1 MTKIIKKQYLG
12 VAKVDSLK
20 IRIPLKALNSY
31 DKSLNDSYI
40 KVCDET
46 GEPFLNQDGEIR
58 KFKEESNVYDLN
70 GVPLRVGI
78 AKQVRCGRGFDDFLY
93 ILINSKQGCAISG
106 IPHSYFKAIDLESIC
121 WIWDKMMDLDIIDIE
136 WMDFLKA
143 SIPTD
148 IDIKID
154 HKLPMDEYKEMLNG
168 CFKMTKPSNNR
179 DVGCTT
185 FKKKGNVGISWSVR
199 ETSKYLTSP
208 YLKIYHKG
216 LELEH
221 HSNDF
226 YVQHLSSY
234 YAYSDLKDIFRIET
248 TIKNKKHLR
257 ELNKAIGLD
266 MVDYNLYELLGLM
279 QSKNEEIAKSIVQK
293 AVNSHLLPR
302 KRSLNM
308 FKDKV
313 DMTPSDCIMFSAML
327 AFIEDCD
334 WTYLQVEKV
343 LLSRIT
349 NAGSKSLNKKK
360 LLGFYQDITQ
370 KKNYKIKAKKVESI
384 FDSWGWF

>member
-12 VAKVDSLK
+12 ECKVDSLK
-20 IRIPLKALNSY
+20 IRIPLKALINY
-31 DKSLNDSYI
+31 DKSLEYNYLT
-40 KVCDET
+40 VCEET
-46 GEPFLNQDGEIR
+46 GEITKE
-58 KFKEESNVYDLN
+58 FKDESKVYDLK
-70 GVPLRVGI
+70 GVPLKVGI
-78 AKQVRCGRGFDDFLY
+78 AKQVRCGRSYEDFLY
-93 ILINSKQGCAISG
+93 ILINSKQSCAISG
-106 IPHSYFKAIDLESIC
+106 LPPVYFKGIDLETTCI
-121 WIWDKMMDLDIIDIE
+121 IWNRLIELDIIEIE
-136 WMDFLKA
+136 WMDFLYSA
-143 SIPTD
+143 IPTD

-154 HKLPMDEYKEMLNG
+154 YKLPFDEYKEMLNG

-226 YVQHLSSY
+226 YIQHLSSY

-257 ELNKAIGLD
+257 ELNKAIGLG
-266 MVDYNLYELLGLM
+266 MRDYNLYELLGLM
-279 QSKNEEIAKSIVQK
+279 QSKNQEIAKAIVQK

-308 FKDKV
+308 FKDKIN
-313 DMTPSDCIMFSAML
+313 MTPADCIMFSSML
-327 AFIEDCD
+327 GFIEDCG
-334 WTYLQVEKV
+334 WTYLQVEKL

-349 NAGSKSLNKKK
+349 NESSKSLNKKK
-360 LLGFYQDITQ
+360 LKGFYQDITQ
-370 KKNYKIKAKKVESI
+370 VKNYKIKAKKVESI